1 MSSFSDT
8 KKTRQAPPAPPR
20 ERKAWHAPELRAH
33 PIADARSDMTGAN
46 EDAGF
51 GFQS

>member
-8 KKTRQAPPAPPR
+8 EKTRQAPPAPPR
-20 ERKAWHAPELRAH
+20 ERKAWHAPEMRAH
-33 PIADARSDMTGAN
+33 PIADARYGDGYV
-46 EDAGF
+46 EDAGY